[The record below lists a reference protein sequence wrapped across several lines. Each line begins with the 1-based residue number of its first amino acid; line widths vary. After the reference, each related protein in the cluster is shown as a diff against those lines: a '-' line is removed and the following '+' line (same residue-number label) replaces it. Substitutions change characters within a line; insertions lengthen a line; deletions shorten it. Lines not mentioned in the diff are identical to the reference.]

1 MVTKFD
7 SASLVDQG
15 SPLHP
20 AVIEFARGVDG
31 VSPVADVIETAQ
43 HITEAALAGTVEP
56 EISVDEDGAL
66 SLDLRLSNG
75 LRMLAELPIDGS
87 LDVGIYDDRDSG
99 QRAWEVEYLSNAT
112 ADDLIALL

>member
-20 AVIEFARGVDG
+20 AVIEFARGTDNATP
-31 VSPVADVIETAQ
+31 SAEVIETAQ
-43 HITEAALAGTVEP
+43 HITEAALADTVEP

-66 SLDLRLSNG
+66 SLDLRLSSG

-87 LDVGIYDDRDSG
+87 LDVGYTMTEIQANGHGKSSTCPTRP
-99 QRAWEVEYLSNAT
+99 RM
-112 ADDLIALL
+112 I

>member
-20 AVIEFARGVDG
+20 AVIEFARGTDNATP
-31 VSPVADVIETAQ
+31 SAEVIETAQ
-43 HITEAALAGTVEP
+43 RITEAALADTVEP

-66 SLDLRLSNG
+66 SLDLRLSSG

-87 LDVGIYDDRDSG
+87 LDVGIYDDRDSS
-99 QRAWEVEYLSNAT
+99 QRAREVEYLSDAT

>member
-1 MVTKFD
+1 MVAKFESLAINRRD
-7 SASLVDQG
+7 GSA
-15 SPLHP
+15 HP
-20 AVIEFARGVDG
+20 AVVEFARGVDG
-31 VSPVADVIETAQ
+31 VSPVADVMETAIR
-43 HITEAALAGTVEP
+43 ITKAALAGTVEP

-66 SLDLRLSNG
+66 SLDLRLSSG

-99 QRAWEVEYLSNAT
+99 QRAREVEYLSDAT